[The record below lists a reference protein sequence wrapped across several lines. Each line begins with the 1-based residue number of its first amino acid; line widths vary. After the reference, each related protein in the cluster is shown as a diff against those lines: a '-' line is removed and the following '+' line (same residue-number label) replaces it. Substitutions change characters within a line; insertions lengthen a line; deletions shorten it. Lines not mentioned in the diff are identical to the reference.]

1 MNPDPNALNPNPNP
15 NPSPSPNPK
24 PGPDPK
30 PEPEPHPTQGEL
42 PRHPEPFRADE
53 LKDMLE
59 TSMNKHDPIS
69 NNYNEVSTRA
79 RARARTRAHAQM
91 HTHRCAR
98 TPACHARGARC
109 SVARS
114 CSGLAC
120 RRRAARAVHEHATR
134 RLQAGCPPRA
144 RCTATPLTLGCHPA
158 ARRY

>member
-1 MNPDPNALNPNPNP
+1 MSSLTLGCSGSYSGELPRTPTSPRPFTLSPIRSLTPTVNPDPNALNPNPNP

-79 RARARTRAHAQM
+79 RARARSRAHA
-91 HTHRCAR
+91 RAR
-98 TPACHARGARC
+98 TRRGTRTDAHARQ
-109 SVARS
+109 
-114 CSGLAC
+114 
-120 RRRAARAVHEHATR
+120 RAMRAVH
-134 RLQAGCPPRA
+134 
-144 RCTATPLTLGCHPA
+144 A
-158 ARRY
+158 AR